1 VKLTITDMGFGYS
14 SASVLNDICL
24 ELAQAEI
31 LGIVGPNGA
40 GKSTLVKCINNI
52 LRPQRGSVMLDGQAI
67 SQMNQMEI
75 ARQIG
80 YVPQSAGHIFPTTVF
95 DTVLMGRRPHA
106 SWRSSPQDVNKVV
119 EILELLEI
127 SDLAMRN
134 VNELSGGEQQRVML
148 ARALVQEA
156 NLLLLDEPTS
166 NLDIKHQL
174 EVLDTIT
181 RLVDERNL
189 SVIMVIHDL
198 NLASRYTDR
207 VMMLK
212 QGRIFA
218 VGDPVSVFTPENI
231 FHVYGVEALVKH
243 ESGIPY
249 VMPISSKKT
258 CADAHVN
265 EFDVQ
270 ELGKIDVPVVLSP
283 TNR

>member
-1 VKLTITDMGFGYS
+1 VKLTINDMGFGYS
-14 SASVLNDICL
+14 SASVLNNIGL
-24 ELAQAEI
+24 ELAQAEV

-52 LRPQRGSVMLDGQAI
+52 LRPQRGSVVLDGHAI
-67 SQMNQMEI
+67 SQMSQMEI
-75 ARQIG
+75 AQQIG

-106 SWRSSPQDVNKVV
+106 SWRSSPQDVDKVV

-127 SDLAMRN
+127 TDLAMRN
-134 VNELSGGEQQRVML
+134 INELSGGEQQRVML

-156 NLLLLDEPTS
+156 ALLLLDEPTS

-174 EVLDTIT
+174 EVMDTIAQ
-181 RLVDERNL
+181 LVNERSL
-189 SVIMVIHDL
+189 SVIMVVHDL

-207 VMMLK
+207 VVMLK
-212 QGRIFA
+212 KGRIFA

-231 FHVYGVEALVKH
+231 YHVYGVEALVKY
-243 ESGIPY
+243 EDGFPY

-258 CADAHVN
+258 CATAYTN
-265 EFDVQ
+265 ESDLPKIGQ
-270 ELGKIDVPVVLSP
+270 IDVPAAGMIS
-283 TNR
+283 N